1 MSVVSGQLIRGPP
14 GWTYYNP
21 LIQSPYVPMLDGS
34 SPQQKDPCLR
44 ELKGIFFLFRQS
56 NIIYDI
62 IWFNIFLLSVTSQ
75 RLKETSGVIG
85 HLKSQLNG

>member
-21 LIQSPYVPMLDGS
+21 LIQSPYVPLLDG

-44 ELKGIFFLFRQS
+44 ELKGIF
-56 NIIYDI
+56 
-62 IWFNIFLLSVTSQ
+62 
-75 RLKETSGVIG
+75 
-85 HLKSQLNG
+85 